1 MSRAPVAH
9 RCLSLCL
16 ISLLIYDKAV
26 IGDNCANFIFF
37 LFTSDAE
44 YLVVDLNGDKFFGQ
58 DLGVAEGDRC
68 RGLRGKIMD
77 HQLVVW

>member
-37 LFTSDAE
+37 LFTSDTE
-44 YLVVDLNGDKFFGQ
+44 YLVVDLNCDEFLRE
-58 DLGVAEGDRC
+58 DLGVADLDRC
-68 RGLRGKIMD
+68 RGLRGKIMN
-77 HQLVVW
+77 H